1 MAFNAEAIREC
12 AMRARNF
19 PELALSFL
27 RLGMHSYTVDV
38 ASHAILYRSQDGE
51 IVQLPGQ
58 SGAPVTAPFSAE
70 ATLAA
75 IRRNQRG
82 ESDYAGFMQ
91 DIGAAGV
98 KRYETLLTGPRPRC
112 IYFGSANGVDGQL
125 EEPIHYPEAG

>member
-1 MAFNAEAIREC
+1 MAFNADAIREC

-38 ASHAILYRSQDGE
+38 ASHAILYRSQDGD

-58 SGAPVTAPFSAE
+58 PGAPVTAPFSAE

-91 DIGAAGV
+91 DIHAAGV

>member
-1 MAFNAEAIREC
+1 MFNAEAIREC

-19 PELALSFL
+19 PELALSLL

-38 ASHAILYRSQDGE
+38 GSGATLYRSLDGD

-58 SGAPVTAPFSAE
+58 PGVPVTAPFNAE
-70 ATLAA
+70 ATLTA

-82 ESDYAGFMQ
+82 ESDYPGFMQ
-91 DIGAAGV
+91 DIRAAGV

-112 IYFGSANGVDGQL
+112 IYFGNEGQL